1 MDWGIDPDRV
11 SEIAEIVRNRRFS
24 AADAEKLMLA
34 IVGGAGEHADSPL
47 WDMAQVLLALGLLAR
62 QPRLPP
68 RDAAIACLLDESGLM
83 VGPLKRGKEAKH
95 GAMVVRSG
103 AEGLTLAS
111 LGEPRVYG
119 WGRVKR
125 ALGLADFLFNSP
137 FVDPAAG
144 SGVDALRQS
153 LDQLFQEDGD
163 LSALSKRAVQAPAR
177 YMRAWRR
184 RYLPLHAFAELI
196 RHREAF
202 IAELKRGRDFGPEE
216 VFELWRFAI
225 GRGETWSFTRYA
237 EKLAALMREER
248 TDVERRAFL
257 APVAMDAMTVGEPSE
272 NPEAAIIDW
281 LDREEEPDIPDP
293 PIVERPEEGEGEDG
307 EERFT
312 DRTMSAL
319 NALPDAPKLL
329 TKEERRQAAAALAL
343 LPVAHEQPHTLL
355 RAVGVAPWEN
365 RLVEATRRGRM
376 DGQAAGLDYDGVA
389 NDLTALD
396 QRLGELILI
405 GLALAGSAGAG
416 GAEGAKILKKWRH
429 DRASFRIEDAELAQ
443 TFTTI
448 ERDLRVVANALK
460 RILQQTG
467 RLAAHAQ
474 LGQLASADEAR
485 FAAVFAE
492 RYQVKVRM

>member
-1 MDWGIDPDRV
+1 
-11 SEIAEIVRNRRFS
+11 
-24 AADAEKLMLA
+24 
-34 IVGGAGEHADSPL
+34 
-47 WDMAQVLLALGLLAR
+47 
-62 QPRLPP
+62 
-68 RDAAIACLLDESGLM
+68 
-83 VGPLKRGKEAKH
+83 
-95 GAMVVRSG
+95 
-103 AEGLTLAS
+103 
-111 LGEPRVYG
+111 
-119 WGRVKR
+119 
-125 ALGLADFLFNSP
+125 
-137 FVDPAAG
+137 
-144 SGVDALRQS
+144 
-153 LDQLFQEDGD
+153 
-163 LSALSKRAVQAPAR
+163 
-177 YMRAWRR
+177 
-184 RYLPLHAFAELI
+184 
-196 RHREAF
+196 
-202 IAELKRGRDFGPEE
+202 
-216 VFELWRFAI
+216 
-225 GRGETWSFTRYA
+225 
-237 EKLAALMREER
+237 MREER
-248 TDVERRAFL
+248 TDIERRAFL
-257 APVAMDAMTVGEPSE
+257 APVSMDGMAVGEPSE
-272 NPEAAIIDW
+272 DPEAAIIAW
-281 LDREEEPDIPDP
+281 LDREEEPDVPDP
-293 PIVERPEEGEGEDG
+293 PIVERPEEGEAD

-376 DGQAAGLDYDGVA
+376 DGQPAELDYDGVA
-389 NDLTALD
+389 GGLTALD
-396 QRLGELILI
+396 QRFGELILM
-405 GLALAGSAGAG
+405 GFTLAGGTGAGA
-416 GAEGAKILKKWRH
+416 AEGAKILKKWRH

>member
-1 MDWGIDPDRV
+1 
-11 SEIAEIVRNRRFS
+11 
-24 AADAEKLMLA
+24 
-34 IVGGAGEHADSPL
+34 
-47 WDMAQVLLALGLLAR
+47 
-62 QPRLPP
+62 
-68 RDAAIACLLDESGLM
+68 
-83 VGPLKRGKEAKH
+83 
-95 GAMVVRSG
+95 
-103 AEGLTLAS
+103 
-111 LGEPRVYG
+111 
-119 WGRVKR
+119 
-125 ALGLADFLFNSP
+125 
-137 FVDPAAG
+137 
-144 SGVDALRQS
+144 
-153 LDQLFQEDGD
+153 
-163 LSALSKRAVQAPAR
+163 
-177 YMRAWRR
+177 MRAWRR
-184 RYLPLHAFAELI
+184 RYLPLQAFAELI

-376 DGQAAGLDYDGVA
+376 DGQAPVSIT
-389 NDLTALD
+389 TA
-396 QRLGELILI
+396 
-405 GLALAGSAGAG
+405 
-416 GAEGAKILKKWRH
+416 
-429 DRASFRIEDAELAQ
+429 
-443 TFTTI
+443 
-448 ERDLRVVANALK
+448 
-460 RILQQTG
+460 
-467 RLAAHAQ
+467 
-474 LGQLASADEAR
+474 
-485 FAAVFAE
+485 
-492 RYQVKVRM
+492 

>member
-11 SEIAEIVRNRRFS
+11 SEIAEIVRNRRFA

-83 VGPLKRGKEAKH
+83 VGPLKRGKEASH
-95 GAMVVRSG
+95 GAILVRSG
-103 AEGLTLAS
+103 ADGLTLAS

-163 LSALSKRAVQAPAR
+163 LNALSKRAVQAPAR

-184 RYLPLHAFAELI
+184 RYLPLQAFAELI

-202 IAELKRGRDFGPEE
+202 IAEMKRGRDMGPEE

-225 GRGETWSFTRYA
+225 GRGETWSFTRYT

-257 APVAMDAMTVGEPSE
+257 APVSMDGMVVGEPSE
-272 NPEAAIIDW
+272 DPEAAIIAW
-281 LDREEEPDIPDP
+281 LDREEEPDVPDP
-293 PIVERPEEGEGEDG
+293 PIVERADEEGDDG

-343 LPVAHEQPHTLL
+343 LPLAHEQPHTLL
-355 RAVGVAPWEN
+355 RSVGVAPWEN
-365 RLVEATRRGRM
+365 RLVEATRRGRP
-376 DGQAAGLDYDGVA
+376 DGQPAGLDYAGVA
-389 NDLTALD
+389 DGLTILD

-405 GLALAGSAGAG
+405 GLALGGAAGAG
-416 GAEGAKILKKWRH
+416 GAEGARVLKKWRH

-443 TFTTI
+443 TFAMI
-448 ERDLRVVANALK
+448 GRDLRVVANALK

-474 LGQLASADEAR
+474 LGQLASADEER